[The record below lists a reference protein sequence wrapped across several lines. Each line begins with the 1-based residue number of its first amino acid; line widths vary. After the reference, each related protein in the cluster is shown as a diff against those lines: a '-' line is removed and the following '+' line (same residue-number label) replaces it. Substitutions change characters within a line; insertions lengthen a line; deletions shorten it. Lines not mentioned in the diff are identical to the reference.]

1 MCITDY
7 GFVISGP
14 GSRDGRIA
22 VWGSHLAMD
31 FPKSPK
37 PEEETKA
44 VSGCEVDG
52 FEMVPACKKEIV
64 KFNLERN
71 ETRYITKSATY

>member
-22 VWGSHLAMD
+22 VWGSHLATD
-31 FPKSPK
+31 CSKSPE
-37 PEEETKA
+37 PETEEETLDA
-44 VSGCEVDG
+44 SVCEVDG
-52 FEMVPACKKEIV
+52 FEMVRKRDTV
-64 KFNLERN
+64 QFDLERN
-71 ETRYITKSATY
+71 QICYITKSATY